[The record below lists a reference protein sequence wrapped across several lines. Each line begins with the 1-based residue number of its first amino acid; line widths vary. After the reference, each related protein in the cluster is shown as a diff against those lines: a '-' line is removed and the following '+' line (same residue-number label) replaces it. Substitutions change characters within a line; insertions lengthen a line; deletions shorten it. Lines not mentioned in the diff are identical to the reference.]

1 MEKAKLEATDKS
13 EKWAKLKAELKARN
27 AQCNDLRETD
37 AMREAGKRQLTLAL
51 TRNPNPEPR
60 PEPEP

>member
-1 MEKAKLEATDKS
+1 VEKAKLEATDKS

-60 PEPEP
+60 PEP

>member
-51 TRNPNPEPR
+51 TRNPIPEPR
-60 PEPEP
+60 PEP

>member
-37 AMREAGKRQLTLAL
+37 AMREAGLTLTL
-51 TRNPNPEPR
+51 T
-60 PEPEP
+60 

>member
-37 AMREAGKRQLTLAL
+37 AMREAEKRQLTLAL

-60 PEPEP
+60 PEP

>member
-60 PEPEP
+60 PEP

>member
-13 EKWAKLKAELKARN
+13 VKWAKLKAELKARN

-60 PEPEP
+60 PEP